1 MEHLSEARL
10 NFPGFFNSS
19 NEQMAFEFDS
29 ETKYM
34 NKATRE
40 YASQEISSRM
50 TNTVDQILNKYVKK
64 ARLRIYVIR

>member
-1 MEHLSEARL
+1 
-10 NFPGFFNSS
+10 
-19 NEQMAFEFDS
+19 MAFEFDS